1 MPTQTFRQ
9 LRRFSQPLLH
19 TVLPLA
25 AVLIAVVLFFV
36 AASSARRASK
46 APNNPP
52 APPSNPWTPAQV
64 VEPADLVKELA
75 NSKASDKPIVVCV
88 GFRTY
93 FIGAHVPG
101 AVLRGPTNLPQGI
114 DDLKKWAQ
122 DIPRSANLIV
132 YCGCCPLSGCPNIK
146 PAFIAL
152 RDMGFKRLRVLP
164 VPNSFAVDWVE
175 KGYPVEK
182 GPDPTSP
189 AH

>member
-1 MPTQTFRQ
+1 MPNRSILGFFHLPRHL
-9 LRRFSQPLLH
+9 LRL
-19 TVLPLA
+19 VLPIA
-25 AVLIAVVLFFV
+25 AVVLFFV
-36 AASSARRASK
+36 AASPARRASN
-46 APNNPP
+46 APNVPP

-64 VEPADLVKELA
+64 IEPADLAKELA
-75 NSKASDKPIVVCV
+75 NAKAPDKPIVVCV

-93 FIGAHVPG
+93 FMGAHVPG

-122 DIPRSANLIV
+122 DIPRSANLVV

-146 PAFIAL
+146 PAFTAL

-182 GPDPTSP
+182 GPDPTSSP
-189 AH
+189 H